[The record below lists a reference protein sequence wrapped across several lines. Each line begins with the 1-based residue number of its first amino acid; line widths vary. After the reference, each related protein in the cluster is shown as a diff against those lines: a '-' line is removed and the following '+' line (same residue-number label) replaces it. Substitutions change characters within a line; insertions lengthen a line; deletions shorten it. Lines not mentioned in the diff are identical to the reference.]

1 VSSPPVSGA
10 LVSRH
15 FERANAAAWDLTRD
29 QFETALTASVA
40 HAFAGREATAAD
52 IERYLDSLHVG
63 DLAVA
68 AACAA
73 GSERAWD
80 HFVTQYR
87 AVLYRAADAI
97 DPGGS
102 SRELADGLYADLYGL
117 QERAGVRQSLFR
129 YFHGR
134 STLATWLRAVLAQRF
149 VDTKRTRRKVEP
161 LDEAAIDGTRG
172 LPAATID
179 PDAARLVPLLRA
191 ALADAVARLPA
202 RDRLRLACYY
212 AQDQTLA
219 AIGRQLK
226 EHEATVSRHIAR
238 TRQEIRAAVEHR
250 LREEHGLD
258 PAAIELCWRSALADS
273 ADLDIGAIMGTSR
286 KDPPADRSKRQEGV

>member
-1 VSSPPVSGA
+1 VSSPPVSGV

-15 FERANAAAWDLTRD
+15 FERANAAAWEITRE
-29 QFETALTASVA
+29 QFETALTTSVA
-40 HAFAGREATAAD
+40 HAFAGRETSAAD
-52 IERYLDSLHVG
+52 IERYLDSLHVE

-73 GSERAWD
+73 GVERAWS
-80 HFVTQYR
+80 HFVTHYR
-87 AVLYRAADAI
+87 MVLYRAADAI

-134 STLATWLRAVLAQRF
+134 SSLATWLRAVLAQRF
-149 VDTKRTRRKVEP
+149 VDAKRTRRKVEP
-161 LDEAAIDGTRG
+161 LDETAIEDTRA
-172 LPAATID
+172 LSTTTLD
-179 PDAARLVPLLRA
+179 PDAMRLVRLLRT
-191 ALADAVARLPA
+191 ALAAAVAQLPA

-238 TRQEIRAAVEHR
+238 TRRDIRAAVEQN
-250 LREEHGLD
+250 LREKQGLD
-258 PAAIELCWRSALADS
+258 QAAIELCWRSALADS
-273 ADLDIGAIMGTSR
+273 ADLDIGAIMGISR
-286 KDPPADRSKRQEGV
+286 KDPPADRSKGQEGV